1 MTGWMALRKPT
12 LNCRPW
18 VRSLT
23 LLPES
28 CTQSSAEMAGRM
40 SDHGDELA
48 LVACL
53 DAQHTE
59 AGFSMWQVTRSI
71 SPARTLGQG
80 AHAAK
85 TEHPAARRLRRLDPP
100 SPKLSFE
107 RNNKFKRC
115 PGRFLAACGRAGPGL
130 NLALT
135 TVWLGKHEPDKGRKC
150 GMHMSRRGLMTAG
163 MGAAFG
169 CVTLAA
175 PRIVSAQSA
184 WPAGRPIQI
193 IVPFPPGGGTDIN
206 IRAMTIHFERHLPG
220 ARFVVVNRPG
230 AGAEIGY
237 TAMAQAAPDGY
248 TMGTVITPS
257 LQTITIERQPR
268 YRLEDFAY
276 LGTIVEDPSGLHV
289 APDSPFR
296 SAADL
301 VSHARAHPG
310 TIAVGTAG
318 IGSDDH
324 LLMIGLERA
333 AGIQLNHIPFA
344 GQAPTVTALIGGHI
358 QVASMNMGESVA
370 LIREG
375 RVRPLAAAGPERFAM
390 TPDVPTFREAGL
402 PLDTGVVRSFVTA
415 AATPRAQQVQL
426 AGMIEATMRDPA
438 WIAEAERLFVPLRY
452 RNPEDTRA
460 LVFRE
465 ATALRAVWQDRPW
478 KDE

>member
-1 MTGWMALRKPT
+1 ME
-12 LNCRPW
+12 
-18 VRSLT
+18 V
-23 LLPES
+23 
-28 CTQSSAEMAGRM
+28 
-40 SDHGDELA
+40 
-48 LVACL
+48 
-53 DAQHTE
+53 
-59 AGFSMWQVTRSI
+59 
-71 SPARTLGQG
+71 
-80 AHAAK
+80 
-85 TEHPAARRLRRLDPP
+85 
-100 SPKLSFE
+100 
-107 RNNKFKRC
+107 
-115 PGRFLAACGRAGPGL
+115 
-130 NLALT
+130 
-135 TVWLGKHEPDKGRKC
+135 
-150 GMHMSRRGLMTAG
+150 SRRVLLTAG

-169 CVTLAA
+169 CVPLAA
-175 PRIVSAQSA
+175 PRIASAQSA

-206 IRAMTIHFERHLPG
+206 IRAMAIHFERHLPG
-220 ARFVVVNRPG
+220 ARFVIVNRHG

-296 SAADL
+296 RVADL
-301 VSHARAHPG
+301 VGHARAHPG
-310 TIAVGTAG
+310 MVAVGTAG

-375 RVRPLAAAGPERFAM
+375 RVRPLASAGAERFAM
-390 TPDVPTFREAGL
+390 TPDVPTFREAGY
-402 PLDTGVVRSFVTA
+402 PLDTGVIRSFVTA
-415 AATPRAQQVQL
+415 AATPRTQQVQL
-426 AGMIEATMRDPA
+426 AEMIEATMRDPA

-460 LVFRE
+460 LVFCE
-465 ATALRAVWQDRPW
+465 AAALRAVWQDRPW